1 MKKCGRCDRMLAEPD
16 FYRRT
21 ASRDGLQTWCKV
33 CQKAY
38 MRTYERPERMYPR
51 GQRVDKRQYEL
62 FPEEDNSQWVRFNI
76 NNHNEVLNVIG
87 MLRRRKVIRSVV
99 FF

>member
-1 MKKCGRCDRMLAEPD
+1 MKKCGRCERTLTELD

-21 ASRDGLQTWCKV
+21 ASRYGLQAWCKT

-38 MRTYERPERMYPR
+38 MRTYERPERNPR
-51 GQRVDKRQYEL
+51 GQRVDQRQYEL